1 MVIAFFF
8 EWDPFRYNGGEVKGF
23 LGRRECGGCVE
34 LPHVRVALQIPVCLC
49 VYVDLLP
56 PSPLLQSS
64 NLRCM
69 AMAFFFSWS
78 LSGTMGGKLRVFWEG
93 GSVGVV

>member
-1 MVIAFFF
+1 MGMVTAI
-8 EWDPFRYNGGEVKGF
+8 
-23 LGRRECGGCVE
+23 E
-34 LPHVRVALQIPVCLC
+34 LFWSNKPNPDIPHVRVALQIPVCLC

-69 AMAFFFSWS
+69 AMAFFFSWA
-78 LSGTMGGKLRVFWEG
+78 LSGTMGGKLRGFWEG
-93 GSVGVV
+93 GSVGVVQSYRMCV